1 LRSSNDKVRRFF
13 DAYAEK
19 FDALYGENVR
29 RNFFNRILRSS
40 VYERFRLAAADA
52 DGLDEGFSVL
62 DVGTGPGRYL
72 SLLAPRAGR
81 LVGVDLSEGMLG
93 PARGRAE
100 SEGYVGKL
108 ELRAGDF
115 LGMDFNE
122 EFDIVLAFG
131 YFDYIS
137 DPPAHFRRM
146 VELSRNLVLATFPK
160 RWHVLTLQRKIRYLL
175 GRCPV
180 RFYSLK
186 AIEELLEFREDAVSE
201 IIDIGRDYYVRV
213 KKRTT

>member
-1 LRSSNDKVRRFF
+1 MRSSDDKVKRFF

-29 RNFFNRILRSS
+29 HNFFNRILRSS
-40 VYERFRLAAADA
+40 FYERFRLAATDA
-52 DGLDEGFSVL
+52 DGLGEGFSVL

-93 PARGRAE
+93 PARARAE
-100 SEGYVGKL
+100 SEGYAVKL

-122 EFDIVLAFG
+122 EFDLVLGFG

-137 DPPAHFRRM
+137 DPQTHFRRM
-146 VELSRNLVLATFPK
+146 VELSRNLMLATFPK
-160 RWHVLTLQRKIRYLL
+160 RWHILTPQRKIRYLF
-175 GRCPV
+175 GCCPV
-180 RFYSLK
+180 RFYSLRE
-186 AIEELLEFREDAVSE
+186 IEKLFKFREDAVFE
-201 IIDIGRDYYVRV
+201 IIDIGREYYVRV
-213 KKRTT
+213 EKRTA